1 MKILMV
7 NKFLYPRG
15 GAETYM
21 FKVGEYLEKMG
32 HQVTYFG
39 MYDEKNT
46 VGNALNLSTTNMD
59 FHAGGMERLLY
70 PFRIVY
76 SLEAKRKIT
85 QVIDDFQP
93 DIVHLNNIN
102 FQLTPSVIDACRAK
116 GVPMVQTAHDF
127 QVVCPNHLLLNLQE
141 KRPCERCV
149 NSNKWACAKH
159 KCIHGSLAKSVIGSI
174 EGELYRHRNNYDA
187 VSLYICPSEFM
198 EKMLNREPRYQG
210 KTVTLHNFLS
220 LDDVPTSVEKK
231 DYVLYFGRLAEEK
244 GLDRFLQACKM
255 LPNIPFVVAGSG
267 PMEEELR
274 RDAPANVDF
283 VGFKTGAALR
293 QLIAEARFSVYLPI
307 WYENCPLS
315 VLESQALGTPVL
327 ANRIGGIPE
336 LIRDGETGVLMDEF
350 TAENYARNMEV
361 LYADGERLAVM
372 SGNCSNRRDMMTLS
386 QYCTALEKLYSEV
399 KEGKHA

>member
-1 MKILMV
+1 M
-7 NKFLYPRG
+7 
-15 GAETYM
+15 
-21 FKVGEYLEKMG
+21 
-32 HQVTYFG
+32 
-39 MYDEKNT
+39 
-46 VGNALNLSTTNMD
+46 
-59 FHAGGMERLLY
+59 
-70 PFRIVY
+70 
-76 SLEAKRKIT
+76 
-85 QVIDDFQP
+85 
-93 DIVHLNNIN
+93 NNIN
-102 FQLTPSVIDACRAK
+102 FQLTPSVIDACCAK
-116 GVPMVQTAHDF
+116 DVPMVQTAHDF
-127 QVVCPNHLLLNLQE
+127 QVVCPNHLLLNLRE
-141 KRPCERCV
+141 KRPCELCV

-159 KCIHGSLAKSVIGSI
+159 QCIHGSFVKSVIGSM
-174 EGELYRHRNNYDA
+174 EGELYRHRKNYDA
-187 VSLYICPSEFM
+187 VSLYICPSRFM

-220 LDDVPTSVEKK
+220 LDDVPASVEKK
-231 DYVLYFGRLAEEK
+231 DYILYFGRLAEEK

-255 LPNIPFVVAGSG
+255 LPKIPFVVAGSG

-274 RDAPANVDF
+274 RNAPANVRF

-372 SGNCSNRRDMMTLS
+372 SENCRNRRDIMTLS
-386 QYCTALEKLYSEV
+386 QYCAALEKLYGEV
-399 KEGKHA
+399 KEGKRA